1 MAEPKESIF
10 ATIDSKLRR
19 QLKHRLM
26 DENIHYKDWLEKR
39 IAEYLSK
46 PKGKQRTA
54 GKAV

>member
-26 DENIHYKDWLEKR
+26 DEDIHYKDWLEQR

-46 PKGKQRTA
+46 PKGKQRTVRKEA
-54 GKAV
+54 